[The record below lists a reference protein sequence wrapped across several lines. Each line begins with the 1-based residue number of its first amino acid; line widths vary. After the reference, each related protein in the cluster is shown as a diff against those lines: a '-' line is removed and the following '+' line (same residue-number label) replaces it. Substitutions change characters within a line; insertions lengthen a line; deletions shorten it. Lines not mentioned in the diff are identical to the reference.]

1 MKNSEENRD
10 PEKKPGRFGE
20 KCLFYLGATALLFA
34 MAVDT
39 IAVLGR
45 HLGLPLWGSI
55 EMVQAAI
62 LVASSSA
69 ILSATLAR
77 KHVRVRILMD
87 RLKGRSGIWL
97 QRIQD
102 VFSALFFCLLTAGSV
117 WIFLDLRN
125 GYEESEILHIP
136 YAPLRIICITSML
149 VVMLSFLR
157 RIKED
162 KENKDN
168 E

>member
-1 MKNSEENRD
+1 MKKSEEISD
-10 PEKKPGRFGE
+10 PGQKPMRWGE
-20 KCLFYLGATALLFA
+20 KFLFYLGAAALLFA
-34 MAVDT
+34 MGVDT

-136 YAPLRIICITSML
+136 YAPLRIICMISIL
-149 VVMLSFLR
+149 AVMVSFLR
-157 RIKED
+157 RIKNN
-162 KENKDN
+162 KENRDH

>member
-1 MKNSEENRD
+1 MKNSEEVSD
-10 PEKKPGRFGE
+10 PNQKPMRWGE
-20 KCLFYLGATALLFA
+20 KFLFYLGAAALLFA
-34 MAVDT
+34 MGVDT

-136 YAPLRIICITSML
+136 YAPLRIICMISIL
-149 VVMLSFLR
+149 AVMVSFLR
-157 RIKED
+157 RIKNN
-162 KENKDN
+162 KENRDH

>member
-1 MKNSEENRD
+1 MKKSTETSNT
-10 PEKKPGRFGE
+10 KQKPRRWGE

-34 MAVDT
+34 MSVET

-45 HLGLPLWGSI
+45 HLDLPLWGSI
-55 EMVQAAI
+55 EMVRAAI

-102 VFSALFFCLLTAGSV
+102 VFSALFFCVLTAGSI
-117 WIFLDLRN
+117 WIFLDLWN
-125 GYEESEILHIP
+125 GNEESEVLHIP
-136 YAPLRIICITSML
+136 YAPLRIICIISML
-149 VVMLSFLR
+149 LVMVSFLR
-157 RIKED
+157 RIKD
-162 KENKDN
+162 NKENKDH

>member
-1 MKNSEENRD
+1 MKNSAETNN
-10 PEKKPGRFGE
+10 PKQKPGHWGE

-34 MAVDT
+34 MGVDT

-45 HLGLPLWGSI
+45 HIGLPLWGSI

-136 YAPLRIICITSML
+136 YAPLRIICMISIL
-149 VVMLSFLR
+149 AVMVSFLR
-157 RIKED
+157 RIKNN
-162 KENKDN
+162 KENRDH

>member
-1 MKNSEENRD
+1 
-10 PEKKPGRFGE
+10 
-20 KCLFYLGATALLFA
+20 
-34 MAVDT
+34 
-39 IAVLGR
+39 
-45 HLGLPLWGSI
+45 
-55 EMVQAAI
+55 
-62 LVASSSA
+62 
-69 ILSATLAR
+69 LSATLAR

-136 YAPLRIICITSML
+136 YAPLRIICMISIL
-149 VVMLSFLR
+149 AVMVSFLR
-157 RIKED
+157 RIKNN
-162 KENKDN
+162 KENRDH

>member
-1 MKNSEENRD
+1 MKNSEEVSD
-10 PEKKPGRFGE
+10 PNQKPMRWGE
-20 KCLFYLGATALLFA
+20 KFLFYLGAAALLFA
-34 MAVDT
+34 MGVDT

-136 YAPLRIICITSML
+136 YAPLRIICMISIL
-149 VVMLSFLR
+149 AVMVSFLR
-157 RIKED
+157 RIKN
-162 KENKDN
+162 NKGN
-168 E
+168 RNHE

>member
-1 MKNSEENRD
+1 MKNSGKIGD
-10 PEKKPGRFGE
+10 PKEKHGRFGE

-34 MAVDT
+34 MATDT

-62 LVASSSA
+62 LIASSSA

-77 KHVRVRILMD
+77 KHVKVRILMD
-87 RLKGRSGIWL
+87 RLKGLPRVWL
-97 QRIQD
+97 QRIQAGL
-102 VFSALFFCLLTAGSV
+102 SALFFCALTAGSV

-125 GYEESEILHIP
+125 GYEESEVLHIP
-136 YAPLRIICITSML
+136 YAPLRIICIISML

>member
-1 MKNSEENRD
+1 MKNSEEVSD
-10 PEKKPGRFGE
+10 PNQKPMRWGE
-20 KCLFYLGATALLFA
+20 KYLFYLGAAALLFA
-34 MAVDT
+34 MGVDT

-136 YAPLRIICITSML
+136 YAPLRIICIISML

>member
-1 MKNSEENRD
+1 MKNSEEASD
-10 PEKKPGRFGE
+10 PNQKPMRRGE
-20 KCLFYLGATALLFA
+20 KFLFYLGAAALLFA
-34 MAVDT
+34 MGVDT

-45 HLGLPLWGSI
+45 HIGLPLWGSI

-136 YAPLRIICITSML
+136 YAPLRIICIITIL
-149 VVMLSFLR
+149 AVMVSFLR
-157 RIKED
+157 RIKN
-162 KENKDN
+162 NKKNRDH

>member
-1 MKNSEENRD
+1 MKNSEEVSD
-10 PEKKPGRFGE
+10 PNQKPMRWGE
-20 KCLFYLGATALLFA
+20 KYLFYLGAAALLFA
-34 MAVDT
+34 MGVDT

-136 YAPLRIICITSML
+136 YAPLRIICMISIL
-149 VVMLSFLR
+149 AVMVSFLR
-157 RIKED
+157 RIKNN
-162 KENKDN
+162 KENRDH

>member
-1 MKNSEENRD
+1 MKNSEEVSD
-10 PEKKPGRFGE
+10 PNQKPMRWGE
-20 KCLFYLGATALLFA
+20 KFLFYLGAAALLFA
-34 MAVDT
+34 MGVDT

-45 HLGLPLWGSI
+45 HIGLPLWGSI

-136 YAPLRIICITSML
+136 YAPLRIICMISIL
-149 VVMLSFLR
+149 AVMVSFLR
-157 RIKED
+157 RIKNN
-162 KENKDN
+162 KENRDH

>member
-1 MKNSEENRD
+1 MKNSEEVSD
-10 PEKKPGRFGE
+10 PNQKPMHWGE
-20 KCLFYLGATALLFA
+20 KFLFYLGAAALLFA
-34 MAVDT
+34 MGVDT

-136 YAPLRIICITSML
+136 YAPLRIICMISIL
-149 VVMLSFLR
+149 AVMVSFLR
-157 RIKED
+157 RIKNN
-162 KENKDN
+162 KENRDH

>member
-1 MKNSEENRD
+1 MKKSEEVSD
-10 PEKKPGRFGE
+10 PGQKTMRWGE
-20 KCLFYLGATALLFA
+20 KFLFYLGAAALLFA
-34 MAVDT
+34 MGVDT

-45 HLGLPLWGSI
+45 HIGLPLWGSI

-62 LVASSSA
+62 LIASSSA

-87 RLKGRSGIWL
+87 RLKGRSRIWL

-102 VFSALFFCLLTAGSV
+102 VFSALFFCVLTAGSV

-125 GYEESEILHIP
+125 GNEESEVLHIP
-136 YAPLRIICITSML
+136 YAPLRIICIISIL
-149 VVMLSFLR
+149 AVMVSFLR
-157 RIKED
+157 RIKDNKED
-162 KENKDN
+162 KDHE
-168 E
+168 

>member
-1 MKNSEENRD
+1 MKKSEEISD
-10 PEKKPGRFGE
+10 PGQKPMRWGE
-20 KCLFYLGATALLFA
+20 KFLFYLGATSLLFA
-34 MAVDT
+34 MGVDT

-136 YAPLRIICITSML
+136 YAPLRIICMISIL
-149 VVMLSFLR
+149 AVMVSFLR
-157 RIKED
+157 RIKNN
-162 KENKDN
+162 KENRDH